1 MGVRKLFLP
10 LGGRAR
16 RGGGGGGGFQN
27 PETSFFPLSPPPTRR
42 SFIGIAKGGG
52 VTCEMSSMW
61 SILWNKVPHMKI
73 VQIVLDKKLLH
84 AADQA
89 AKRTKRNRS
98 ALVRDA
104 LREHLRRL
112 ELRASEERDRQGYS
126 RQSQADAEARGW
138 ESEATWPEDRKNSA
152 RRGSALPVCRARQE
166 TTGPRA
172 HPQQRHRVFIHG
184 HGCACHF
191 HHSRRAIGSRSE

>member
-1 MGVRKLFLP
+1 M
-10 LGGRAR
+10 
-16 RGGGGGGGFQN
+16 
-27 PETSFFPLSPPPTRR
+27 E
-42 SFIGIAKGGG
+42 
-52 VTCEMSSMW
+52 
-61 SILWNKVPHMKI
+61 I

-126 RQSQADAEARGW
+126 RQSPADAEARGW
-138 ESEATWPEDRKNSA
+138 ESEATWPEEYPVERCGSISLPRPTKNGRPSCSPA
-152 RRGSALPVCRARQE
+152 TAP
-166 TTGPRA
+166 
-172 HPQQRHRVFIHG
+172 
-184 HGCACHF
+184 
-191 HHSRRAIGSRSE
+191 SRIYPWSRL